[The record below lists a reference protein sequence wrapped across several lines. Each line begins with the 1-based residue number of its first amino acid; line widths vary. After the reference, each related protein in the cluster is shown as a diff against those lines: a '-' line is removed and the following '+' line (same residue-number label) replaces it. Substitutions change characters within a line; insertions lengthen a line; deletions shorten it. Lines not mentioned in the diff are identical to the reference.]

1 MIRIL
6 IIDDEPPAQARMKRL
21 LDPFPDCEVVGEAG
35 SGRRALELI
44 PALRPDLLLLDI
56 SMPGIDGMALA
67 RTLQELDDAPAVVF
81 CTAWPD
87 QALEA
92 FDCDAVDYL
101 VKPVRPER
109 LQAAILKVRRLLNL
123 AAEAATSKQYLR
135 STVGGK
141 TTLVALN
148 DVICLVAED
157 KYTTVIHEQGKAV
170 INDSLVELEKRFP
183 ALWIRVHRNALVA
196 HKRIRGM
203 QRSPSGPSSLLLD
216 GTGYMPEISRRKLSA
231 IRRYIR
237 ELA

>member
-6 IIDDEPPAQARMKRL
+6 IIDDEPPALARMKRL
-21 LDPFPDCEVVGEAG
+21 LDPFPDCELVGEAG

-123 AAEAATSKQYLR
+123 AAEAATSNQYLR

-170 INDSLVELEKRFP
+170 INESLVELEKRFP

-203 QRSPSGPSSLLLD
+203 QRSPYGPSSLLLD

-237 ELA
+237 ELG

>member
-6 IIDDEPPAQARMKRL
+6 IIDDEPPALARMNRL

-123 AAEAATSKQYLR
+123 AAEAATSNQYLR

-216 GTGYMPEISRRKLSA
+216 GTGYMPQISRRKLSV

-237 ELA
+237 ELG